1 MCVCDFCGM
10 LTVVGACVGCFCNMQ
25 LRVQES
31 SNLVMHMLVLYG
43 NTGCK
48 MDLTCN
54 GNTVAV
60 IGKMLPECKYT
71 PCIEEHNIH
80 AIFRWTSVWSILQS
94 SVRLDRALQRGPS
107 HALPGVGAD
116 TVAMPTADCDQATSH
131 FLQETGL
138 TLSITTLGT
147 CIYRFGKKRHRDPC
161 HADAHQQQHCM
172 PSHSEYSAETEE
184 IIFHLC
190 RYMHHIITTS

>member
-1 MCVCDFCGM
+1 
-10 LTVVGACVGCFCNMQ
+10 
-25 LRVQES
+25 
-31 SNLVMHMLVLYG
+31 MHMLVLYG

-60 IGKMLPECKYT
+60 IRKMLPECKYT

-94 SVRLDRALQRGPS
+94 SVRLDRALQQDPR
-107 HALPGVGAD
+107 HVVQGVGAGAD
-116 TVAMPTADCDQATSH
+116 TMPTAHYDQATSH

-147 CIYRFGKKRHRDPC
+147 CIYRFGKKRNRDPC
-161 HADAHQQQHCM
+161 HADAHQQHRM
-172 PSHSEYSAETEE
+172 PSHSDEYSAETEE
-184 IIFHLC
+184 IIFQLC